1 MVEKIG
7 ALADDAARTVAHRLD
22 SGLAGLLDQLLCD
35 LRPTAGE
42 QVRSA
47 RVVAFLDAVEGIVE
61 AADFRRIRPDLCR
74 NAGEYR
80 FNSDIVPYQG
90 SHVPSSIPR
99 FGDVPTRVERRTALS
114 CGLLLRSQNRPGRGT
129 PSYHPGK
136 VVRRAGRHEATGR
149 LRGNVPRSRFHRLV
163 AVPHTHLWA
172 QAQIYRAR
180 YAPCVGMSMTK
191 LADRVD
197 L

>member
-7 ALADDAARTVAHRLD
+7 ALADDAARTVAHRLE

-35 LRPTAGE
+35 LGPTAGE

-61 AADFRRIRPDLCR
+61 AADFRRIRLAPCR

-80 FNSDIVPYQG
+80 FNSGVVPYQG

-99 FGDVPTRVERRTALS
+99 LVTY
-114 CGLLLRSQNRPGRGT
+114 RPGWSGGLPLAVGCYCDRKTAPVEGPRRITRARWSEEPVVARRLGGSAEMLLDRG
-129 PSYHPGK
+129 SI
-136 VVRRAGRHEATGR
+136 VW
-149 LRGNVPRSRFHRLV
+149 LLF
-163 AVPHTHLWA
+163 HTH
-172 QAQIYRAR
+172 
-180 YAPCVGMSMTK
+180 V
-191 LADRVD
+191 
-197 L
+197 